1 MQTATVS
8 PSPAGL
14 PPRASFPDSSRTI
27 VTADA
32 RTRELAQAM
41 VRLNA
46 EGECTEAALLREGF
60 SRFEL
65 EHLAAAAR
73 GLADGIFVRHDETPR
88 PTDADLL
95 AIALEAVPSV
105 SNGSDLARALRG
117 KLTPDQLARTWPKF
131 CTTLA
136 ARIAKLPIPGESRA
150 PLRDDRHSEV
160 PTHQTN
166 SGRS

>member
-1 MQTATVS
+1 MHAETHS
-8 PSPAGL
+8 PSPSPL

-32 RTRELAQAM
+32 RTRELAEAM

-65 EHLAAAAR
+65 EHLASAAR
-73 GLADGIFVRHDETPR
+73 GLADGIFVRHDTAPQ

-95 AIALEAVPSV
+95 AIALEAVPALTT
-105 SNGSDLARALRG
+105 GTALARALRG

-136 ARIAKLPIPGESRA
+136 ARIAKLPIPTTKTEG
-150 PLRDDRHSEV
+150 
-160 PTHQTN
+160 
-166 SGRS
+166 